1 MRLKIIGI
9 GAAGNKAVI
18 NLIEKSYVSPRDVV
32 LINSTIKD
40 VPANYRDYAIRLSD
54 EVQGC
59 GQERNLAKDICLNA
73 MKEGR
78 LNLDNLI
85 DPEYDKVVIITSTN
99 GGTGSGASTIIAKYL
114 NEVVGIEV
122 EVIGLVGFE
131 DESARALRNLIEFCQ
146 DLSGDYAIQ
155 LIRNSAYL
163 QRCRGNRS
171 AAELEVNDEVARRI
185 MVMSGVMLKDAEQNV
200 DDTDIQKLNNRHGY
214 KTVEYIEV
222 YDKIKNMQQFNDIL
236 IEMLDESPS
245 IDSESARVGRLGI
258 MMNLAPQSQ
267 QFIDRS
273 FDILKERF
281 GEPYEVFTHIE
292 YVEELPQFI
301 AVIASG
307 MSMPANKINEI
318 YDKYTEMSESVVKSK
333 DNFFEEVQN
342 LRGNDDDAMFDSF
355 SSVGKGMIS
364 THEASRN
371 NFFASFDHPEVTHQV
386 KKNNG
391 KNNSN
396 NSGF

>member
-1 MRLKIIGI
+1 MRLKVIGI
-9 GAAGNKAVI
+9 GAAGNKAAI
-18 NLIEKSYVSPRDVV
+18 NLIEKNYISERDVV

-40 VPANYRDYAIRLSD
+40 VPIAYRDYAIRLSD
-54 EVQGC
+54 QVQGC
-59 GQERNLAKDICLNA
+59 GQERNLAKEICLNA
-73 MKEGR
+73 IREGR
-78 LNLDNLI
+78 LNLDSLI

-114 NEVVGIEV
+114 NEVVDIEV

-185 MVMSGVMLKDAEQNV
+185 MVMSGLMLKDSEQNV
-200 DDTDIQKLNNRHGY
+200 DDTDIQKLNNCHGY

-222 YDKIKNMQQFNDIL
+222 YDKIKNIQQFNDIL

-245 IDSESARVGRLGI
+245 IDSESAKVGRLGI
-258 MMNLAPQSQ
+258 MMNLMPQSQ

-301 AVIASG
+301 SVIASG

-318 YDKYTEMSESVVKSK
+318 YAKYAEMSESVVKSK
-333 DNFFEEVQN
+333 DNFFDEIQN
-342 LRGNDDDAMFDSF
+342 LRGNDDDAIFDTF
-355 SSVGKGMIS
+355 SSS
-364 THEASRN
+364 TRSASSTQEVAKN
-371 NFFASFDHPEVTHQV
+371 NFFAHFDHPEIPRQV
-386 KKNNG
+386 KKNG

-396 NSGF
+396 NNGF